1 MTTVRIV
8 RIVSMPGRVILVLVL
23 LVALALAGAA
33 IAPAAATSELPI
45 EPFFPR
51 SGNRGYDVK
60 HYDVNLGYQPR
71 SGQLTAR
78 DVIEA
83 RATSGLRR
91 FSLDLDGLKV
101 TSVSVG
107 GEAAEYSRGRGKVKV
122 VPATPIAKG
131 EMFTV
136 ELRYQGVPRKVTD
149 PDGSTEGW
157 YRTKDGAV
165 AVGEPVG
172 TAAWLACNNA
182 PRDKAGFDLQIAVP
196 AGVKAVSNGRL
207 TSRQKLD
214 GRVRWSWSEP
224 MPMATYLALV
234 DIGVGKLVQG
244 HVGKLPTWTLVDP
257 RLVKAS
263 RAAID
268 SLPEIIRWES
278 HMFGSYPFAAA
289 GSVVDAAD
297 LEYALETQT
306 RPIYAFVPDR
316 TTVVHETAHQW
327 FGDSVSLE
335 RWPNIWLNEGFATWT
350 QWYFAE
356 RHGGRTAQQVFVEL
370 YRRPASQIGFWDPP
384 SGHPGQAKNLFA
396 VSTYVRGAMTLQAL
410 RDKIGTRHLL
420 RIMRTWVT
428 EHRYGH
434 GDIEEFIVLANRI
447 SGEHL
452 RDFFNRWL
460 FERGKP

>member
-1 MTTVRIV
+1 MSRSN
-8 RIVSMPGRVILVLVL
+8 RLRF
-23 LVALALAGAA
+23 
-33 IAPAAATSELPI
+33 APAAVVLAALVLASGAAAAAPKQSS

-60 HYDVNLGYQPR
+60 HYDVSLGYQPR

-78 DVIEA
+78 DAVEA
-83 RATSGLRR
+83 RATSGLRK

-101 TSVSVG
+101 TSVSVD
-107 GEAAEYSRGRGKVKV
+107 GEPAKYSRGRGKVKV
-122 VPATPIAKG
+122 VPATPIGKG
-131 EMFTV
+131 EAFTV
-136 ELRYQGVPRKVTD
+136 LLRYQGQPRKVID

-165 AVGEPVG
+165 GVGEPVG

-182 PRDKAGFDLQIAVP
+182 PRDKASLDIQITVP
-196 AGVKAVSNGRL
+196 AGVKAMSNGRL
-207 TSRQKLD
+207 VSRQKVD
-214 GRVRWSWSEP
+214 RRVRWSWSEP
-224 MPMATYLALV
+224 APMATYLALV
-234 DIGVGKLVQG
+234 DIGEGKLVHGQ
-244 HVGKLPTWTLVDP
+244 VGKLPVWTLVDP
-257 RLVKAS
+257 RLVKKS
-263 RAAID
+263 KAAIA
-268 SLPEIIRWES
+268 SLPEIIRFES
-278 HMFGSYPFAAA
+278 KIYGPYPFAAA
-289 GSVVDAAD
+289 GSVVDVAN

-306 RPIYAFVPDR
+306 RPIYAFAPDR

-356 RHGGRTAQQVFVEL
+356 QHGGHTAQSVFAEL
-370 YRRPASQIGFWDPP
+370 YRRPASQTGFWNPP

-410 RDKIGTRHLL
+410 RDKIGTQDLL
-420 RIMRTWVT
+420 RIMRTWAT
-428 EHRYGH
+428 EHRHGH
-434 GDIEEFIVLANRI
+434 GDIEEFISLADEI

-452 RDFFNRWL
+452 RGFFHRWL
-460 FERGKP
+460 FQRGKP

>member
-1 MTTVRIV
+1 MSRS
-8 RIVSMPGRVILVLVL
+8 RPFL
-23 LVALALAGAA
+23 LALIGALALATGG
-33 IAPAAATSELPI
+33 IASAATSKRPT

-60 HYDVNLGYQPR
+60 HYEVNLGYQPR
-71 SGQLTAR
+71 SGMLTAR
-78 DVIEA
+78 DVIKA
-83 RATSGLRR
+83 RATTGLRR

-101 TSVSVG
+101 TSVSVDS
-107 GEAAEYSRGRGKVKV
+107 EAAEFSRGRGKVKI
-122 VPATPIAKG
+122 VPAGPIAKG
-131 EMFTV
+131 EAFTV

-172 TAAWLACNNA
+172 TAAWLACDNA
-182 PRDKAGFDLQIAVP
+182 PRDKASFDIQITVP

-207 TSRQKLD
+207 ISRRRVD
-214 GRVRWSWSEP
+214 GRVRWSWAEP
-224 MPMATYLALV
+224 KPMASYLALV
-234 DIGVGKLVQG
+234 DIGDGKLVRG
-244 HVGKLPTWTLVDP
+244 RVGKLPTWTLVDP

-268 SLPEIIRWES
+268 SLPEIIRWET
-278 HMFGSYPFAAA
+278 HIYGPYPFAAA
-289 GSVVDAAD
+289 GSVVDVAD
-297 LEYALETQT
+297 LGYALETQT
-306 RPIYAFVPDR
+306 RPIYAFAPDR

-327 FGDSVSLE
+327 FGDSVSLM
-335 RWPNIWLNEGFATWT
+335 RWPDIWLNEGFATWT

-356 RHGGRTAQQVFVEL
+356 QHGGRTAQQVFAKL
-370 YRRPASQIGFWDPP
+370 YRRPASEVGFWDPP

-410 RDKIGTRHLL
+410 RDKIGTRDLL
-420 RIMRTWVT
+420 RILRTWAT
-428 EHRYGH
+428 ERRYGH
-434 GDIEEFIVLANRI
+434 GGIKEFIALASRI

-452 RDFFNRWL
+452 RGFFHRWL

>member
-1 MTTVRIV
+1 MLGV
-8 RIVSMPGRVILVLVL
+8 RIVSLPRRAAFLLALVAVLVL
-23 LVALALAGAA
+23 AGGAIASAAGA
-33 IAPAAATSELPI
+33 PEKPT

-51 SGNRGYDVK
+51 SGNTGYDVV
-60 HYDVNLGYQPR
+60 HYEVSLGYQPR

-78 DVIEA
+78 DVVEA
-83 RATSGLRR
+83 TATSRLSK

-101 TSVSVG
+101 TSASVD
-107 GEAAEYSRGRGKVKV
+107 GERATWSRGRGKVKV
-122 VPATPIAKG
+122 VPETRIAKG
-131 EMFTV
+131 EKFAV
-136 ELRYQGVPRKVTD
+136 ELRYRGVPRKVTD

-182 PRDKAGFDLQIAVP
+182 PRDKASFDIQISTP

-207 TSRQKLD
+207 ISRRKAD
-214 GRVRWSWSEP
+214 RRVRWSWSEP
-224 MPMATYLALV
+224 KPMATYLALV
-234 DIGVGKLVQG
+234 DIGNGKLVQG

-257 RLVKAS
+257 QLVRTS

-278 HMFGSYPFAAA
+278 HIYGPYPFAAA
-289 GSVVDAAD
+289 GSVVDVAN
-297 LEYALETQT
+297 LQYALETQT
-306 RPIYAFVPDR
+306 RPIYAFAPDR

-335 RWPNIWLNEGFATWT
+335 RWPNIWLNEGLATWT

-356 RHGGRTAQQVFVEL
+356 RHGGRTAQQVFAEL
-370 YRRPASQIGFWDPP
+370 YRRPASATGFWDPP

-410 RDKIGTRHLL
+410 RDKIGTQDLL
-420 RIMRTWVT
+420 HILRAWAT

-434 GDIEEFIVLANRI
+434 GDIEGFIALANRI
-447 SGEHL
+447 SGEPL
-452 RDFFNRWL
+452 RGFFHRWL

>member
-1 MTTVRIV
+1 MSKVRIV
-8 RIVSMPGRVILVLVL
+8 FLPRRLSAALAL
-23 LVALALAGAA
+23 LVALALSGAS
-33 IAPAAATSELPI
+33 IASAAAPEKPT

-60 HYDVNLGYQPR
+60 HYDVSLGYQPR

-83 RATSGLRR
+83 TATSGLSK

-101 TSVSVG
+101 TSVGVD
-107 GEAAEYSRGRGKVKV
+107 GEPARYSRGRGKVKI

-131 EMFTV
+131 EAFTV
-136 ELRYQGVPRKVTD
+136 DLRYQGLPRKVTD

-157 YRTKDGAV
+157 YRTSDGAV

-172 TAAWLACNNA
+172 TAAWLASDNA
-182 PRDKAGFDLQIAVP
+182 PRDKASFDIQITVP

-207 TSRQKLD
+207 ISRQKVD
-214 GRVRWSWSEP
+214 RRVRWSWSEP
-224 MPMATYLALV
+224 APMATYLALV
-234 DIGVGKLVQG
+234 DIGDGKLVQG
-244 HVGKLPTWTLVDP
+244 HIGKLPTWTLIDP
-257 RLVKAS
+257 RLVKRS

-278 HMFGSYPFAAA
+278 HLFGPYPFAAA
-289 GSVVDAAD
+289 GSVVDLAD

-306 RPIYAFVPDR
+306 RPIYAFAPNR

-350 QWYFAE
+350 EWYFTE
-356 RHGGRTAQQVFVEL
+356 QHGGPSVQEVFAKL
-370 YRRPASQIGFWDPP
+370 YRRPASQTKFWNPP
-384 SGHPGQAKNLFA
+384 SGHPGQAKNLFV

-410 RDKIGTRHLL
+410 RDKIGTRGLL
-420 RIMRTWVT
+420 RILRAWAA
-428 EHRYGH
+428 EHHHGN
-434 GDIEEFIVLANRI
+434 GDIEEFIALADQI

-452 RDFFNRWL
+452 SGFFHRWL

>member
-1 MTTVRIV
+1 MREVRIV
-8 RIVSMPGRVILVLVL
+8 FLPRRALAVL
-23 LVALALAGAA
+23 ALALGLALLGGAIASAAGA
-33 IAPAAATSELPI
+33 PEQPT

-60 HYDVNLGYQPR
+60 HYDVSLGYQPR
-71 SGQLTAR
+71 SGELTAR
-78 DVIEA
+78 DAIEA
-83 RATSGLRR
+83 RATSGLTR

-101 TSVSVG
+101 TSVGVD
-107 GEAAEYSRGRGKVKV
+107 GEPAKFSRGRGKVKI

-131 EMFTV
+131 ERFTV
-136 ELRYQGVPRKVTD
+136 ELRYQGIPRKVTD

-157 YRTKDGAV
+157 YRTPDGAV

-182 PRDKAGFDLQIAVP
+182 PRDKARFDIQITVP
-196 AGVKAVSNGRL
+196 AGLKAVSNG
-207 TSRQKLD
+207 KLVGREKVD
-214 GRVRWSWSEP
+214 RRVRFSWSEP
-224 MPMATYLALV
+224 AAMASYLGLV
-234 DIGVGKLVQG
+234 DIGEGKLVEG
-244 HVGKLPTWTLVDP
+244 HVGKLPTWTLIDP
-257 RLVKAS
+257 RLVKHS

-278 HMFGSYPFAAA
+278 HLYGPYPFAAA
-289 GSVVDAAD
+289 GSVVDVAD
-297 LEYALETQT
+297 LQYALETQS
-306 RPIYAFVPDR
+306 RPIYAFAPDR

-356 RHGGRTAQQVFVEL
+356 RHGGRSAQQVFAEL
-370 YRRPASQIGFWDPP
+370 YRKPASKTGFWNPP

-410 RDKIGTRHLL
+410 RDKIGTQALIKIL
-420 RIMRTWVT
+420 RTWAA
-428 EHRYGH
+428 EHRDAH
-434 GDIEEFIVLANRI
+434 GDIEEFIELVEKV

-452 RDFFNRWL
+452 SGFFDRWL
-460 FERGKP
+460 FQRGKP

>member
-1 MTTVRIV
+1 MLEV
-8 RIVSMPGRVILVLVL
+8 RIVSLPRRVAFLLA
-23 LVALALAGAA
+23 LVAVFALASGA
-33 IAPAAATSELPI
+33 IASAAATPEQPT

-51 SGNRGYDVK
+51 SGNRGYDVV
-60 HYDVNLGYQPR
+60 HYDVSLGYQPR
-71 SGQLTAR
+71 SGTLTAR
-78 DVIEA
+78 DVVEA
-83 RATSGLRR
+83 TATSRLSK

-101 TSVSVG
+101 TSVSVD
-107 GEAAEYSRGRGKVKV
+107 GERAKWSRGRGKVKIIV
-122 VPATPIAKG
+122 AKPIPKG
-131 EMFTV
+131 EGFAV

-172 TAAWLACNNA
+172 TAAWLACDNA
-182 PRDKAGFDLQIAVP
+182 PRDKASFNIQISVP

-207 TSRQKLD
+207 LSRHKAD
-214 GRVRWSWSEP
+214 RRVRWSWSEP
-224 MPMATYLALV
+224 KPMATYLALV
-234 DIGVGKLVQG
+234 DIGSGRLVQG

-257 RLVKAS
+257 QLVKVS

-278 HMFGSYPFAAA
+278 HIYGPYPFAAA
-289 GSVVDAAD
+289 GSVVDVAN
-297 LEYALETQT
+297 LQYALETQT
-306 RPIYAFVPDR
+306 RPIYAFAPDR

-327 FGDSVSLE
+327 FGDSVSLQ
-335 RWPNIWLNEGFATWT
+335 RWPNIWLNEGLATWT
-350 QWYFAE
+350 QWYYSE
-356 RHGGRTAQQVFVEL
+356 RHGSRTAQEVFAEL
-370 YRRPASQIGFWDPP
+370 YRRPASETGFWDPP

-410 RDKIGTRHLL
+410 RDKIGTQDLL
-420 RIMRTWVT
+420 HILRAWAT

-434 GDIEEFIVLANRI
+434 GDIEGFMALANRI

-452 RDFFNRWL
+452 RGFFHRWL